1 MGDGATVHGVSLLA
15 KLLAWIR
22 PVASPDDQEEAD
34 RIDFDHESDKTSAL
48 AAPPTLQGQK
58 FWEP

>member
-1 MGDGATVHGVSLLA
+1 VSLLA